1 MGKLYTLS
9 DPKQFQEWAEGKLGR
24 ALTDEEKRKRLRP
37 SRVDF
42 VDVELP
48 SRPLTYKELLET
60 EFPEAPP
67 LVANHIIVCQ
77 GLTLLVGHPRTGKS
91 LIATQLAISRAL
103 EKQWL
108 GFDTVKGRTL
118 YLDYEVGFPRLQGR
132 LQIMSKA
139 HDEVPDDGSLHFRSV
154 LGEDVY
160 INKDSGK
167 QRVERYIE
175 EAKPDLLILDPLY
188 KFHSGTEVDQ
198 ASIGAFLKTLDT
210 WRARYNMAVLLVH
223 HYRKPRRDQ
232 NTGVLF
238 KPTLY
243 DVSGHGAIIRAPDST
258 IGILG
263 EHNDTKVDLM
273 FDLRH
278 GETPPVLTVGRDAG
292 TLWYTSMGRAVPDH
306 LIACIKVLRE
316 KPLANAEWAK
326 RYIESGVVKGTGYR
340 HINEVKKLGFAVETE
355 EGSNVWIPAEDILRS
370 LESPV
375 S

>member
-1 MGKLYTLS
+1 MDVPWHSERSKKMSATKLS
-9 DPKQFQEWAEGKLGR
+9 DPKQFKEWAEG
-24 ALTDEEKRKRLRP
+24 
-37 SRVDF
+37 
-42 VDVELP
+42 ELD
-48 SRPLTYKELLET
+48 RPLTYKELLKT
-60 EFPEAPP
+60 KFPEAPP
-67 LVANHIIVCQ
+67 LVANHIIVRQ

-91 LIATQLAISRAL
+91 LIATQLAICRAL
-103 EKQWL
+103 EQKWV
-108 GFDTVKGRTL
+108 GYDTVKGRTL
-118 YLDYEVGFPRLQGR
+118 YLDYEVGFRRLQRR

-139 HDEVPDDGSLHFRSV
+139 HNPVPDDDSLHFRSV

-198 ASIGAFLKTLDT
+198 ASIEAFLKTLDT
-210 WRARYNMAVLLVH
+210 WRPRYKMAVLLVH

-232 NTGVLF
+232 NTGAIF
-238 KPTLY
+238 KPNLY

-258 IGILG
+258 IGISG
-263 EHNDTKVDLM
+263 EPHDTKVDLM

-278 GETPPVLTVGRDAG
+278 GETPPLLRVERDAE
-292 TLWYTSMGRAVPDH
+292 TLWYESMGRAVPDH
-306 LIACIKVLRE
+306 LIACMEVLRE

-340 HINEVKKLGFAVETE
+340 HINEVKKLGFAVETK
-355 EGSNVWIPAEDILRS
+355 EGSNVWMPAADILKR
-370 LESPV
+370 LASPV